1 MGKEHDTDGERGG
14 VARLLLLSLVAA
26 LVVVL
31 GVVGIVRARPFDPWR
46 PGTSHPG
53 RLMLG
58 GCSRYEVVGEA
69 PPKASA
75 DPMSSRPWVSINLT
89 PRTPGLDDGQ
99 PPALDG
105 TIEIADDETAIF
117 TADDG
122 RRWTLQRRFCPA
134 HPDQL

>member
-1 MGKEHDTDGERGG
+1 MGNEHGTIGEREG
-14 VARLLLLSLVAA
+14 VARVVLLSIVAA

-69 PPKASA
+69 PPKATA
-75 DPMSSRPWVSINLT
+75 DPISSRPWVSINQT
-89 PRTPGLDDGQ
+89 QPTPGVDEDQ
-99 PPALDG
+99 PPTLDG
-105 TIEIADDETAIF
+105 TIEIVDDETAVF
-117 TADDG
+117 TSDDG
-122 RRWTLQRRFCPA
+122 RRWMLQRRFCPA